1 MAEPSRYH
9 VSDKMAGVRSGVLV
23 NKLSFKKQSELD
35 NAETILLADAYD
47 YFFKQLEEGQIEFGL
62 SFLSAIHKYVF
73 EPLYDWAGQVRRVNI
88 SKGQMLFAPVEF
100 LDSVLEDF
108 SRFLTTELSRLPKN
122 KLETS
127 RKLAAIHNEFNV
139 IHPFREGNGRTIRLF
154 LDLIAGSLGYNPI
167 DWSKK
172 PKSDYIAAC
181 IKGAKGEHEL
191 MA

>member
-1 MAEPSRYH
+1 MTQ
-9 VSDKMAGVRSGVLV
+9 L
-23 NKLSFKKQSELD
+23 NNFKKQSELD

-154 LDLIAGSLGYNPI
+154 LDLLAASYGYNPI
-167 DWSKK
+167 DWSCETKAVYFSACLAGVNGDNK
-172 PKSDYIAAC
+172 PLVKIISRGLS
-181 IKGAKGEHEL
+181 KT
-191 MA
+191 